1 MRKYFVL
8 TVIAIAAFMLA
19 ACSPA
24 AAPAVVGYP
33 NQPAP
38 RTINVNGTGIVMVT
52 PDIAYISIGVHTEAD
67 TAEAAVA
74 QNNTQT
80 QKVVDAIKAQGV
92 ADKDLRTDNF
102 SIYPNQK
109 YDETGKPQGTTYVV
123 DNTVN
128 VTVRDLTKMG
138 EMLDAAV
145 KAGANSVNSVQFDVE
160 DKTSALSEARVAAVK
175 DAQKQAEELAQAAGI
190 ALGDIQTIS
199 YYDST
204 PIPYF
209 SGKGGG
215 SVMAADA
222 ASVPVNP
229 GVTQLTAT
237 VNIIYLIK

>member
-1 MRKYFVL
+1 MRKYIVL
-8 TVIAIAAFMLA
+8 TVIAMAAIMLA

-24 AAPAVVGYP
+24 IAPAVVGNS

-38 RTINVNGTGIVMVT
+38 RTINVNGTGMVSVT

-74 QNNTQT
+74 LNNTQT

-92 ADKDLRTDNF
+92 PDKDIQTNNF

-109 YDETGKPQGTTYVV
+109 YDDTGKPQGTTYVV

-128 VTVRDLTKMG
+128 VTVHDLTKMG

-145 KAGANSVNSVQFDVE
+145 KAGANNVNSVQFDVE
-160 DKTSALSEARVAAVK
+160 DKTNAMSDARVAAVK
-175 DAQKQAEELAQAAGI
+175 DAQRQAEELAQAAGVT
-190 ALGDIQTIS
+190 LGDVQTIS
-199 YYDST
+199 YYDNT
-204 PIPYF
+204 PIPYY

-215 SVMAADA
+215 GVMAADA

-229 GVTQLTAT
+229 GTTQLTAT
-237 VNIIYLIK
+237 VNMIYLIK